1 MLMLTSISSILS
13 SKELTQVT
21 DVVWT
26 GNWNSESI
34 LTDVAMAEN
43 VHSKNQA
50 INGLNLAAK

>member
-1 MLMLTSISSILS
+1 MLTSISSILS